1 MKKILIAIVVV
12 AIALLGVPRFA
23 SAEAPHL
30 VSADFTYVP
39 NCPPEDMKLANDNM
53 FLYCTDVGN
62 WEGDFVG
69 TSFEEYVA
77 VLHGFEGFFVY
88 EAGFYKGNATFTG
101 VVEGREGTLEILFV
115 GKSPGDINDW
125 TGTWRI
131 ISGTAELE
139 NLHGTGTFYN
149 NGPLDIHLD
158 GQIHF
163 EP

>member
-1 MKKILIAIVVV
+1 
-12 AIALLGVPRFA
+12 
-23 SAEAPHL
+23 
-30 VSADFTYVP
+30 
-39 NCPPEDMKLANDNM
+39 MKLANDNM
-53 FLYCTDVGN
+53 FLYCTDEGD
-62 WEGDFVG
+62 WAGDFVG

-88 EAGFYKGNATFTG
+88 ETGFYKGNATFDG
-101 VVEGREGTLEILFV
+101 VVEGRAGTLEILFV
-115 GKSPGDINDW
+115 GKSTGDINDW

-131 ISGTAELE
+131 ISGTGELE